1 MKYYEFLKRCF
12 GKLFGKIIGVPV
24 FWILVF
30 IEKFFVKGLR
40 TYIRN
45 RVYNYCLQNNVYIKR
60 LEERQYELKGDRYIP
75 KVKSH
80 KNFRLKNDGYIL
92 YKKVSK
98 IEFLFARTLWYF
110 YDDDS
115 NYDTHD
121 GSEAEETL
129 TKPFGNAFDLGDKRG
144 EFPIVDLKKT
154 FFWIIRNTFYNWV
167 YMYDEIRENDKN
179 NFYIIFPNKGW
190 HFGYIPYENSV
201 RQGRLVYFSEDFDK
215 LDKELIEKYKTKK
228 ELC

>member
-1 MKYYEFLKRCF
+1 MKYSEFLKRLS

-24 FWILVF
+24 FWLLVF

-40 TYIRN
+40 AKVRN
-45 RVYNYCLQNNVYIKR
+45 RVYNYSLQNNVYLQR

-75 KVKSH
+75 QKKSH
-80 KNFRLKNDGYIL
+80 KTFLLKNDGYIL

-98 IEFLFARTLWYF
+98 IEFLFARTLWFF

-154 FFWIIRNTFYNWV
+154 FFWNLRNIFYNWT

-179 NFYIIFPNKGW
+179 NFYIIFPKLGW

-201 RQGRLVYFSEDFDK
+201 RKGRLVYFSEDYDK
-215 LDKELIEKYKTKK
+215 LDKELLEKYKTKK
-228 ELC
+228 ELF